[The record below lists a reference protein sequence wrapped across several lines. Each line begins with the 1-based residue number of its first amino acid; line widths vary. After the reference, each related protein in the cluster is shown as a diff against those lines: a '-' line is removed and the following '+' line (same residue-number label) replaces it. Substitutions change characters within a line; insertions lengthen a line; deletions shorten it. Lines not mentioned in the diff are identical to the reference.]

1 MTDRSR
7 IDAAELHDVRLT
19 QDGSRLLL
27 LIRGATGQPVSISLP
42 TNCLGAML
50 AAMPRQ
56 VATGTV
62 HSLDSW
68 NMALAEDGQGMIL
81 TLCTSEGLTVSFSIK
96 PWQAQGMAT
105 VATYGGPHETTP
117 RSVH

>member
-1 MTDRSR
+1 
-7 IDAAELHDVRLT
+7 
-19 QDGSRLLL
+19 
-27 LIRGATGQPVSISLP
+27 
-42 TNCLGAML
+42 
-50 AAMPRQ
+50 
-56 VATGTV
+56 
-62 HSLDSW
+62 
-68 NMALAEDGQGMIL
+68 MALAEDGQGMIL